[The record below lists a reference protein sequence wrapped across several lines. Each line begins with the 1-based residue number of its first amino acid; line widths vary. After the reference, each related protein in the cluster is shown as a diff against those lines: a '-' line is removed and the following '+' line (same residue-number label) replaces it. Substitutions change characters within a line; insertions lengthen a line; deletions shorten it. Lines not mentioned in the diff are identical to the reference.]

1 MKRRDFVIQS
11 LSGIA
16 LASCSRSGRN
26 YSLFGTVDKRPL
38 EVWWQKPFYNE
49 ERDAVELIFKETE
62 IRTGIKSNITFIK
75 NYSRGDQA
83 AADAKVLGNGLVPDI
98 YFGGGAAIDLI
109 PKLVKN
115 NSLAAVDDI
124 ILPLKDEFVAG
135 AIDSLAYSK
144 INGMPETIMAVPLVY
159 NGVYIHYWKDLLA
172 AINNSSTSPE
182 IPIGWHDFWN
192 FWKRN
197 HWLAREAGFSQT
209 YGIGLPMSANT
220 SDTGDIFNLF
230 LEAYGVTVIDESG
243 ELMLN
248 NKSQRELIRRAL
260 TDYTGFY
267 KEKYEPPSA
276 TEWDDAEN
284 NKQFLKYNTL
294 MTANPTLSIPAS
306 QMLDEETYFQ
316 RMGSVTWPNGLDGKP
331 LESVLQVRPLM
342 IFNNARSKQAK
353 IVVSSMLND
362 VGLDKFVE
370 GSQGRYLPVFKSSQR
385 NEFWNDASDNHIQV
399 AIKTV
404 ESFRQP
410 YAVKNKAYSAVIKQR
425 VWSEAIEDV
434 ALGKLDSEAATNQLV
449 ARITDIFDQWS

>member
-1 MKRRDFVIQS
+1 
-11 LSGIA
+11 
-16 LASCSRSGRN
+16 
-26 YSLFGTVDKRPL
+26 
-38 EVWWQKPFYNE
+38 
-49 ERDAVELIFKETE
+49 
-62 IRTGIKSNITFIK
+62 
-75 NYSRGDQA
+75 
-83 AADAKVLGNGLVPDI
+83 
-98 YFGGGAAIDLI
+98 
-109 PKLVKN
+109 
-115 NSLAAVDDI
+115 
-124 ILPLKDEFVAG
+124 
-135 AIDSLAYSK
+135 
-144 INGMPETIMAVPLVY
+144 
-159 NGVYIHYWKDLLA
+159 
-172 AINNSSTSPE
+172 
-182 IPIGWHDFWN
+182 
-192 FWKRN
+192 
-197 HWLAREAGFSQT
+197 
-209 YGIGLPMSANT
+209 
-220 SDTGDIFNLF
+220 
-230 LEAYGVTVIDESG
+230 
-243 ELMLN
+243 
-248 NKSQRELIRRAL
+248 
-260 TDYTGFY
+260 TGFY

-385 NEFWNDASDNHIQV
+385 NEFWNDASDSHIQV